1 LTAEHR
7 IAEPNVPRP
16 SGVPLRL
23 RAGNTTI
30 LRWLWVAVIALAV
43 AIDLAK

>member
-1 LTAEHR
+1 LTAEHQ
-7 IAEPNVPRP
+7 IAEPSAPRP
-16 SGVPLRL
+16 SGTPLRL

-30 LRWLWVAVIALAV
+30 LCWLWVAVIALAV